1 MDDGGYSDGAV
12 ASAVLATIVFPLI
25 ALAAAWILLGSQ
37 TDPRKRSQ
45 LRRWAWGS
53 AGWLVAATST
63 AVLLT
68 LY

>member
-1 MDDGGYSDGAV
+1 MDESGYSDGAV
-12 ASAVLATIVFPLI
+12 AGAVLAALLFPLI
-25 ALAAAWILLGSQ
+25 ALAAALVLLAEQ

-53 AGWLVAATST
+53 GVWLVVAATA
-63 AVLLT
+63 AVLLA